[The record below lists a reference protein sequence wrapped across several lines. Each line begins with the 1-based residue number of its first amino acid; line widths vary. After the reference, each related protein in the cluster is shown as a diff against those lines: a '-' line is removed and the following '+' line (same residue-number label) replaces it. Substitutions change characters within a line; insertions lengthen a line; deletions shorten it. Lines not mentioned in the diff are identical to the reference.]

1 MAYCMITLT
10 TPESKI
16 LTQSKKQL
24 ILNLKATFN
33 NNTKAAW
40 YDYEKFNLAPNRKI
54 QKHHYQQKMVIFF
67 RSTLTSWI

>member
-33 NNTKAAW
+33 TNTKA
-40 YDYEKFNLAPNRKI
+40 
-54 QKHHYQQKMVIFF
+54 
-67 RSTLTSWI
+67 S